1 MQNQTMTFP
10 ELETQLLSQK
20 PLDSVAILKT
30 ITAERLT
37 LLESEYESV
46 SSLPSGLVGT
56 IVEIRQ
62 KDYENYYLVEFSDS
76 YGCEYAMAY
85 LKANEFIVLQYELLA
100 A

>member
-1 MQNQTMTFP
+1 MTFP
-10 ELETQLLSQK
+10 ELETQILSQK
-20 PLDSVAILKT
+20 PLDPVAILKT
-30 ITAERLT
+30 IPAERLT

-62 KDYENYYLVEFSDS
+62 KDDENYYLVEFADS

-85 LKANEFIVLQYELLA
+85 LQVNEFLVLQYEFA
-100 A
+100 AA